1 MQANAKRNYLTYV
14 HAIIMF
20 VIMFGVGTLPTF
32 GQVTPL
38 GMKILGVFLGT
49 MYGWIFIDLLWPSLI
64 GLVVLGLTEYTTIGE
79 AFASALSTAT
89 GIQVIITCLF
99 ASALEKI
106 GATEVLSNWILTRE
120 PLRKNPWLLIVTLFL
135 TIVIGT
141 VFGAG
146 IALVFIFG
154 LWQLKRQSNV
164 GIV

>member
-79 AFASALSTAT
+79 AFASALSTAKITYTAEKIINGAYSILPPT
-89 GIQVIITCLF
+89 GI
-99 ASALEKI
+99 
-106 GATEVLSNWILTRE
+106 
-120 PLRKNPWLLIVTLFL
+120 
-135 TIVIGT
+135 
-141 VFGAG
+141 
-146 IALVFIFG
+146 
-154 LWQLKRQSNV
+154 
-164 GIV
+164 